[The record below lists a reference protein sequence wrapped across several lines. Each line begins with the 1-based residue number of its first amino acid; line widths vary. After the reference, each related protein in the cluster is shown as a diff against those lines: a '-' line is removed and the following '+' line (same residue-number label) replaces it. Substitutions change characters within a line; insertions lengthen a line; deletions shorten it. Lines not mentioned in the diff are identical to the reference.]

1 MSRYGNV
8 TILPA
13 DPNPWADAFGLIGSI
28 MGKNAADRQDV
39 KDTDAFISSI
49 TPDNTGLLANPTI
62 KAPNAT
68 ATTGGLLQG
77 NLKDN
82 VTQSLAPN
90 TSFLDN
96 AGSPVTQ
103 GPQQQVQPFRQ
114 APQMATMPQQAVQ
127 TTPQQTAPKT
137 WNDVQNQY
145 NTAWGQKLK
154 ATLAN
159 MSPEARKQYL
169 PQIMQMREQ
178 DLANLKN
185 DWTKKETANNWDLFN
200 NETDPKKKLFA
211 GVKLG
216 LPQESMKMLLEPDT
230 KTQLVNMGGK
240 YVQVGTN
247 AYTGKMMNMETGQPL
262 TAEDLQM
269 TMTPGQE
276 ATLAETIRH
285 NGVMESKGGS
295 YGGGGKSGGAVSP
308 EAKWA
313 QTYEISSNGLT
324 KDQATID
331 SLYDAAYLTPTQ
343 QKSLNQALA
352 NRDKY
357 WSIASGGEYG
367 KDDTEA
373 DSDTGNSIDY
383 NNFYAAAKKAG
394 KSDADIRA
402 KWQEITG
409 EDLSAYAPAQVNP
422 ATGAT
427 SGSVLDW
434 LNGGGTGRIAQDVYG
449 LKNG

>member
-103 GPQQQVQPFRQ
+103 GPQQNVQPFRQ
-114 APQMATMPQQAVQ
+114 APQMATMPQQQ
-127 TTPQQTAPKT
+127 PQQAQPKT

-145 NTAWGQKLK
+145 NVNWGTKLK
-154 ATLAN
+154 ATLAK

-200 NETDPKKKLFA
+200 AETDPKKKLFL
-211 GVKLG
+211 GTKLN
-216 LPQESMKMLLEPDT
+216 LPAESMKMLLEPDT

-247 AYTGKMMNMETGQPL
+247 AYTGKMINMETGQPL
-262 TAEDLQM
+262 TADDLQM
-269 TMTPGQE
+269 TMTPGQS
-276 ATLAETIRH
+276 AQIAETARH
-285 NGVMESKGGS
+285 NGVMESRPVGGS
-295 YGGGGKSGGAVSP
+295 GGTGSSGVGKYVEIPGVGLITTN
-308 EAKWA
+308 EAYNLYQKA
-313 QTYEISSNGLT
+313 LGKDTETVDEFGTT
-324 KDQATID
+324 KVVKGQRNDEV
-331 SLYDAAYLTPTQ
+331 
-343 QKSLNQALA
+343 A
-352 NRDKY
+352 NLLRPLL
-357 WSIASGGEYG
+357 IPGASGGQASSGEQQTYNTDEDWYSAKFQDLISKG
-367 KDDTEA
+367 FTEE
-373 DSDTGNSIDY
+373 
-383 NNFYAAAKKAG
+383 
-394 KSDADIRA
+394 
-402 KWQEITG
+402 Q
-409 EDLSAYAPAQVNP
+409 AYARM
-422 ATGAT
+422 
-427 SGSVLDW
+427 DD
-434 LNGGGTGRIAQDVYG
+434 I
-449 LKNG
+449 LK

>member
-1 MSRYGNV
+1 MSRYGNITV
-8 TILPA
+8 LPA
-13 DPNPWADAFGLIGSI
+13 EPNPWADALGLLGGI
-28 MGKNAADRQDV
+28 MGKNAADRQGV

-114 APQMATMPQQAVQ
+114 TPQMATMPQQQ
-127 TTPQQTAPKT
+127 PQQAQPKT

-145 NTAWGQKLK
+145 NVNWGTKLK
-154 ATLAN
+154 ATLAT

-178 DLANLKN
+178 DLATLKN

-200 NETDPKKKLFA
+200 AETDPKKKLFL
-211 GVKLG
+211 GTKLS
-216 LPQESMKMLLEPDT
+216 LPAESMKMLLEPDT

-247 AYTGKMMNMETGQPL
+247 AYTGKMINMETGQPL

-269 TMTPGQE
+269 TMTPYQE
-276 ATLAETIRH
+276 GTLAETQRH
-285 NGVMESKGGS
+285 NGVMESR
-295 YGGGGKSGGAVSP
+295 
-308 EAKWA
+308 
-313 QTYEISSNGLT
+313 Q
-324 KDQATID
+324 
-331 SLYDAAYLTPTQ
+331 
-343 QKSLNQALA
+343 
-352 NRDKY
+352 
-357 WSIASGGEYG
+357 
-367 KDDTEA
+367 
-373 DSDTGNSIDY
+373 
-383 NNFYAAAKKAG
+383 
-394 KSDADIRA
+394 
-402 KWQEITG
+402 
-409 EDLSAYAPAQVNP
+409 
-422 ATGAT
+422 T
-427 SGSVLDW
+427 SG
-434 LNGGGTGRIAQDVYG
+434 GGGTGSSGVGKYIEIPGVGTVTVNEGYNLLAKAEGKDVETTDEFGMTKTVKGQRNDDLVKLLRPLLIPGASGGGGQQTYDTDEDWYSAKFADLVSKG
-449 LKNG
+449 FTEEQAYARMDDIINGK

>member
-13 DPNPWADAFGLIGSI
+13 DPNPWADALGLLGGI

-103 GPQQQVQPFRQ
+103 GPQQNVQPFRQ
-114 APQMATMPQQAVQ
+114 APQMATMPQQQ
-127 TTPQQTAPKT
+127 PQQTAPKT

-154 ATLAN
+154 ATLAT

-178 DLANLKN
+178 DLATLKN
-185 DWTKKETANNWDLFN
+185 DWTKQETANNWDLFN
-200 NETDPKKKLFA
+200 NETDPKKKLFL
-211 GVKLG
+211 GTKLS
-216 LPQESMKMLLEPDT
+216 LPAESMKMLLEPDT

-247 AYTGKMMNMETGQPL
+247 AYTGKMINMETGEPL

-269 TMTPGQE
+269 TMTPYQE
-276 ATLAETIRH
+276 GTLAETQRH
-285 NGVMESKGGS
+285 NGVMESRSTGGS
-295 YGGGGKSGGAVSP
+295 DSVDSSANGSKYIEIPGVGTVTVNEGYNLLAKAEGKDTVTTDEFGNTKTVKGQRNDALANMLRPLLIPGASGGGGQ
-308 EAKWA
+308 
-313 QTYEISSNGLT
+313 QTY
-324 KDQATID
+324 
-331 SLYDAAYLTPTQ
+331 
-343 QKSLNQALA
+343 
-352 NRDKY
+352 
-357 WSIASGGEYG
+357 
-367 KDDTEA
+367 DTDE
-373 DSDTGNSIDY
+373 DWYS
-383 NNFYAAAKKAG
+383 AKFAELVSKG
-394 KSDADIRA
+394 FTEE
-402 KWQEITG
+402 Q
-409 EDLSAYAPAQVNP
+409 AYARM
-422 ATGAT
+422 
-427 SGSVLDW
+427 DDII
-434 LNGGGTGRIAQDVYG
+434 NG
-449 LKNG
+449 K